1 MTLNLTDSLISIEKK
16 QLTSNIAIPTRIS
29 FNFTENSLEQISD
42 RRQSF
47 KRLKLSPELLADLRY
62 CSLLQNN
69 AGSGIPLTFTTYYVQ
84 QEQKIAVIKTVI
96 SFQGKIS
103 QQICRSFFKNPQLL
117 NDLVVNHYWFIKLI
131 CDRLPL
137 KYTNKSFLLT
147 ILLSFIIS
155 LIIAPFIIYFI
166 ALGLP
171 IKLIILLIIFL
182 LLYWTIRLICK
193 KHLTY
198 FIWQQLLFGYLSKN
212 TARRRLGFVLLRYF
226 G

>member
-29 FNFTENSLEQISD
+29 FNFTENSLKQISD

-62 CSLLQNN
+62 CSLLQNY

-84 QEQKIAVIKTVI
+84 QEQKVAVIKTVI
-96 SFQGKIS
+96 SLQGKIS
-103 QQICRSFFKNPQLL
+103 QQLCRSFLKNPQLL
-117 NDLVVNHYWFIKLI
+117 KDLVVNHYWLI
-131 CDRLPL
+131 EETCDRFSWQ
-137 KYTNKSFLLT
+137 YHNKTFLLT
-147 ILLSFIIS
+147 LTLSFIIS
-155 LIIAPFIIYFI
+155 LIITPFLIYFI
-166 ALGLP
+166 TFALP

-182 LLYWTIRLICK
+182 LLYCTIRLILK
-193 KHLTY
+193 KYLTS